1 MLQVSFLKM
10 QKAAVFLFSN
20 LLIRYLL
27 HSQAFLPDCTP
38 RKTVNLEDAN
48 LKTFAEQGISNY
60 STLLLSEELNLLFV
74 GARDAI
80 FALNI
85 DNVSDSISQEMWA
98 VPESKRNECMYK
110 GKSRETDCRNYIR
123 ILQRLTET
131 RMYICGTN
139 AFQPTCDY
147 LVINNGK
154 IELENKPEESKGQCP
169 FDPTQGYASVM
180 VDGEFYSA
188 TANNFLGTEPIL
200 LRSLQNNLRSENGI
214 SWLNDPNFVHLDVV
228 QESEN
233 TDGDDDKIYLFFSE
247 TAVEFEFYNKL
258 VVSRIARVCKGDRGG
273 QRILQRKWTTFLK
286 ASLLCSSPDSNCPF
300 NIIQD
305 VFVLR
310 TSNWRNNIFYAV
322 FISQWGK
329 QDISA
334 VCAFS
339 MEKIQE
345 VFNEGKFKSPVTV
358 EQSRTKWVMYSG
370 TVPSPRPGACINNN
384 IRSNRFKTSLDLPDR
399 TLQFVKDH
407 PLMDDV
413 VTPINNQPKL
423 IKEGTKYTQ
432 IAVDRVVAADQ
443 KEYDIIFLG
452 TDSGY
457 LHKALSLKA
466 EMFIIEQV
474 QMFISAEPVQNL
486 QLSSQRGQL
495 YVGSPSQVV
504 QVPVAVCTRYVNCW
518 DCVLARDP
526 YCAWDKNTRHCVDI
540 SKKKAGVLNL
550 IQNIENGDPSEC
562 PTHEKLKTEFR
573 MIIPG
578 NNLVLDCQS
587 TSNLAHIQWLRNA
600 SVIPAADTKYLYFTD
615 GLLIFNVSAADEGQ
629 YDCRSVE
636 TVAGKSFGQVTAR
649 YLLHSVH
656 RPRMG
661 QQPIPTE
668 ALPGGKSAVSIVPIS
683 ASNTV
688 RVGNLPM
695 TQSYLQTEF
704 TIKGFLVLFVMMF
717 ILLLAWNLYKGHVP
731 LPLRPS
737 GNGNTRRTPTALL
750 NNSVQQLEE
759 KPPSPM
765 PPQLEAAV
773 SNVDLPLT
781 AVVSESSVEKN
792 TNNNSIPLENA
803 NSSSARPLFVL
814 DELEYIDADQ
824 SESKA

>member
-1 MLQVSFLKM
+1 M

-27 HSQAFLPDCTP
+27 HSEAFLPDYTP
-38 RKTVNLEDAN
+38 RKTVNFEDAN
-48 LKTFAEQGISNY
+48 LKTFTEQRISNY
-60 STLLLSEELNLLFV
+60 STLLLSEEHNLLFV

-85 DNVSDSISQEMWA
+85 DNVSDSISQAIWA

-131 RMYICGTN
+131 RMYVCGTN

-147 LVINNGK
+147 MVINNGK

-169 FDPTQGYASVM
+169 FDPIQRYASLM

-188 TANNFLGTEPIL
+188 TANNFLGTEYIL
-200 LRSLQNNLRSENGI
+200 LRSLQNNLRSENWI
-214 SWLNDPNFVHLDVV
+214 SWLNDPNFIHLDVV
-228 QESEN
+228 QESESAG
-233 TDGDDDKIYLFFSE
+233 GDDDKIYLFFSE

-286 ASLLCSSPDSNCPF
+286 ASLLCSSPDLKCPF

-305 VFVLR
+305 VFMLK

-334 VCAFS
+334 ICAFS

-345 VFNEGKFKSPVTV
+345 VFNEGKYKSHVMV
-358 EQSRTKWVMYSG
+358 EQSEMKWVMYRG

-384 IRSNRFKTSLDLPDR
+384 IRSNGFKSSLDLPDT
-399 TLQFVKDH
+399 TLQFVREH

-413 VTPINNQPKL
+413 VTPINNEPKL
-423 IKEGTKYTQ
+423 IKEATKYTQ
-432 IAVDRVVAADQ
+432 IVVDRVVAANQ

-457 LHKALSLKA
+457 LHKTLSLKT
-466 EMFIIEQV
+466 ETFIIEQV
-474 QMFISAEPVQNL
+474 QLFISAEPVENL

-495 YVGSPSQVV
+495 YIGSPSQVV
-504 QVPVAVCTRYVNCW
+504 QVPVAVCTQYVNCW

-526 YCAWDKNTRHCVDI
+526 YCAWDKNTRHCIDI
-540 SKKKAGVLNL
+540 SKKKTGVLNL

-562 PTHEKLKTEFR
+562 STHEELKTEIR
-573 MIIPG
+573 NIIPG
-578 NNLVLDCQS
+578 NSLVLDCQS
-587 TSNLAHIQWLRNA
+587 TSNLAHIQWLRNT
-600 SVIPAADTKYLYFTD
+600 SVIPATNTKYLYFTG
-615 GLLIFNVSAADEGQ
+615 GLLIFNVSVADEGQ

-656 RPRMG
+656 RSHMG

-668 ALPGGKSAVSIVPIS
+668 ALTDDKPAISIVPIS
-683 ASNTV
+683 AGNNV
-688 RVGNLPM
+688 RVGNLSM
-695 TQSYLQTEF
+695 TRSYLQTEF
-704 TIKGFLVLFVMMF
+704 TLKGFLVLFVMMF

-737 GNGNTRRTPTALL
+737 RNGNTRRMPTALPS
-750 NNSVQQLEE
+750 NSVQQLEE
-759 KPPSPM
+759 KPPSPK

-781 AVVSESSVEKN
+781 AVVSEGSVEKN
-792 TNNNSIPLENA
+792 SNNNSIPLENA

-814 DELEYIDADQ
+814 DELEYIDADHT
-824 SESKA
+824 ESKA